1 MIKKKYSKELE
12 RIQSG
17 LPDEIKQKLFY
28 QKLISPTIREVF
40 ERTMNDETNSK
51 EIRDKARDVLL
62 TGALDETETTV
73 DKEASIEA
81 NAYFDK
87 EIDRSIKLGLLPAKL
102 KDTLIKKICKKSKK
116 ESRIKQK

>member
-87 EIDRSIKLGLLPAKL
+87 EIDRSISS
-102 KDTLIKKICKKSKK
+102 IFF
-116 ESRIKQK
+116 